1 MDFHKVTV
9 DNDIEAFSEA
19 DLRELVAEYRDAQ
32 TSNLELFEEVSEKMS
47 EYREY
52 EDELTEQLVDASP
65 LAESEVADVSFNRKR
80 ELLAEFDEADQS
92 TDSEAGEAEE
102 FDGEDGEDGGSKEF
116 GQRGETH
123 TDEKETEDFI
133 ESQFESMSG
142 VEP

>member
-32 TSNLELFEEVSEKMS
+32 TSNLELFEEVSEKMG

-52 EDELTEQLVDASP
+52 EDELTEELVDASP

-80 ELLAEFDEADQS
+80 ELLAEFDETGQS
-92 TDSEAGEAEE
+92 TDSEAGEGEE
-102 FDGEDGEDGGSKEF
+102 FDEEDGGSKEF

>member
-32 TSNLELFEEVSEKMS
+32 TSNLELFEEVSEKMG

-52 EDELTEQLVDASP
+52 EDELTEELVDASP

-80 ELLAEFDEADQS
+80 ELLAEFDETGQS

-102 FDGEDGEDGGSKEF
+102 FDEEDGGSKEF